1 MNKHPHPAIH
11 VAATKDNFRRV
22 GREFGTVPQTIP
34 LAALSQDQH
43 DAILG
48 DRSLVVL
55 DTVVHLDE
63 TEAASLAHHD
73 APHVKHAA
81 TQMGHLAPHVAE
93 DDAKRALALADIE
106 AEMEQRE
113 ASIKLREANLK
124 AAENEFE
131 EVDANLKRR
140 IAEFDERYAGL
151 VTRENDLLARVQAF
165 EEAHAAKPTAKSGAS
180 K

>member
-11 VAATKDNFRRV
+11 VAATKDNFRRA

-34 LAALSQDQH
+34 LAALSQEQH

-63 TEAASLAHHD
+63 TEAAALAHHD
-73 APHVKHAA
+73 APHVTHAA
-81 TQMGHLAPHVAE
+81 AQMAHLAPHVAE
-93 DDAKRALALADIE
+93 DDAKRAMALADIE
-106 AEMEQRE
+106 AELAQRE
-113 ASIKLREANLK
+113 ASIKLRVAEFD
-124 AAENEFE
+124 AAEADLN
-131 EVDANLKRR
+131 RR
-140 IAEFDERYAGL
+140 VAEFDERYAGL
-151 VTRENDLLARVQAF
+151 VSHENALLERERAIEDAQT
-165 EEAHAAKPTAKSGAS
+165 AKPDTSAKPAAKSGAG